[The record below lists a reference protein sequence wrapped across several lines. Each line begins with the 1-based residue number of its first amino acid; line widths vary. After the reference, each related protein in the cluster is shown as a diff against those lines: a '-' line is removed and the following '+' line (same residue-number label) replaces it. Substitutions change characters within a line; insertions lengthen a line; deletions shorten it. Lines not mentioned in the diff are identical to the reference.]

1 MFIWNF
7 QHTQHLYENGEI
19 FDHVVYDIFHKS
31 IQEDEVIMGNPDF
44 SLLTNAGFA
53 ATMDLPFALY
63 YDQIHEQY
71 PDCKFILT
79 VRENSEV
86 WFRSWNVLASNI
98 VRPAQYTSFMV
109 THVKKLEYY
118 MR

>member
-1 MFIWNF
+1 
-7 QHTQHLYENGEI
+7 
-19 FDHVVYDIFHKS
+19 
-31 IQEDEVIMGNPDF
+31 
-44 SLLTNAGFA
+44 LLDGGFT

-63 YDQIHEQY
+63 YKQIHEIY

-86 WFRSWNVLASNI
+86 WFRSWDVLTKSI
-98 VRPAQYTSFMV
+98 TQPAQYGRFFF
-109 THVKKLEYY
+109 THVNRLNYY